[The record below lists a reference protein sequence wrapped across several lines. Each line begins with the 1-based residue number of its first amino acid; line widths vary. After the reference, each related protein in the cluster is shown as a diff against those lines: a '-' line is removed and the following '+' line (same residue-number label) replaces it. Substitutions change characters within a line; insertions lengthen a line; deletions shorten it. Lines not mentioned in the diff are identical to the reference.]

1 MKMETQGV
9 FGMFVVSS
17 WMNLKVGNVEQEVE
31 SSAPREEASFL
42 ACQVS
47 LTRLGYAIVAV
58 LLFAAMAYP
67 YLKRWAGQPD
77 ELELLPPVEL
87 SESGKTKLS
96 FH

>member
-1 MKMETQGV
+1 
-9 FGMFVVSS
+9 
-17 WMNLKVGNVEQEVE
+17 
-31 SSAPREEASFL
+31 
-42 ACQVS
+42 
-47 LTRLGYAIVAV
+47 V